1 FEQRKTILEREV
13 EELRGLERDYRSRLR
28 SFIEDQLQDL
38 DSQARVTDETWVS
51 KQLPHSSCRGPMVG
65 YFTYIAG
72 HQCVRHQK
80 ARPKEPMWSIP
91 ANRSYNGLGGSHCSP
106 WSWLTLLIYGQK
118 KQCLPQWSRV
128 RAEPSLSLCC
138 TGALSETR
146 VLLFLLVL

>member
-1 FEQRKTILEREV
+1 
-13 EELRGLERDYRSRLR
+13 
-28 SFIEDQLQDL
+28 
-38 DSQARVTDETWVS
+38 
-51 KQLPHSSCRGPMVG
+51 
-65 YFTYIAG
+65 
-72 HQCVRHQK
+72 
-80 ARPKEPMWSIP
+80 MWSIP

-146 VLLFLLVL
+146 VLLFLLLLSTLGFLLSSKQSVSLLTRICFCGVLGRRPV